1 MVGSHSEKQMEPLDS
16 FLVWMADFLGRHL
29 YEGIFLA
36 ALIETI
42 IPPIPTLAVFP
53 AAGFLASQQ
62 NISIAGVIPMIFLG
76 AVGATIGTTAI
87 YLVALKLGRTV
98 LLRYLRYVKVDE
110 RKLGRVEVWFE
121 KYGDKA
127 VFLGRM
133 VPVMREMI
141 SVPAGLLKMK
151 VTKFVL
157 FTFAGS
163 LIWATGTI
171 LAGYYFGE
179 ALGLTADAMSQPP

>member
-1 MVGSHSEKQMEPLDS
+1 MEPFDT
-16 FLVWMADFLGRHL
+16 FLIFIADFLGDHL

-42 IPPIPTLAVFP
+42 IPPIPTLAIFP
-53 AAGFLASQQ
+53 TAGFLASQQ
-62 NISIAGVIPMIFLG
+62 EISLFGVIPMIILG
-76 AVGATIGTTAI
+76 ATGATIGTSVI
-87 YLVALKLGRTV
+87 YLIALKLGRTV
-98 LLRYLRYVKVDE
+98 LLRYLKNFRISEK
-110 RKLGRVEVWFE
+110 KLERVEIWFE

-127 VFLGRM
+127 VLIGRM

-151 VTKFVL
+151 IPKFIL
-157 FTFAGS
+157 FTFIGS
-163 LIWATGTI
+163 CIWSSITI

-179 ALGLTADAMSQPP
+179 AMGLTI

>member
-1 MVGSHSEKQMEPLDS
+1 MEPFDT
-16 FLVWMADFLGRHL
+16 FLIFIADFLGDHL

-42 IPPIPTLAVFP
+42 IPPIPTLAIFP
-53 AAGFLASQQ
+53 TAGFLASQQ
-62 NISIAGVIPMIFLG
+62 EISLFGVIPMIILG
-76 AVGATIGTTAI
+76 ATGATIGTSVI
-87 YLVALKLGRTV
+87 YLIALKLGRTV
-98 LLRYLRYVKVDE
+98 LLRYLKNFRISEK
-110 RKLGRVEVWFE
+110 KLERVEIWFE

-127 VFLGRM
+127 VLIGRM

-151 VTKFVL
+151 IPKFIL
-157 FTFAGS
+157 FTFIGS
-163 LIWATGTI
+163 CIWSSITI

-179 ALGLTADAMSQPP
+179 AMGLTV